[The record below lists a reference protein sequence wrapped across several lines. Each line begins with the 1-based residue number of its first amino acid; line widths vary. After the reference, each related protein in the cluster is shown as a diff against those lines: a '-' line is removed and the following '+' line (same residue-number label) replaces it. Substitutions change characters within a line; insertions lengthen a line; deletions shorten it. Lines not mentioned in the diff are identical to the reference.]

1 MINHSNNNC
10 QIMEGERIAQKIIE
24 KTDMSDAVERDK
36 MYDTIRGKMGFGRTD
51 LSPKRLVQAMD
62 TPPVVSI
69 PQEKHIEKKLLGQ
82 EDINN
87 HPRLLREQV
96 MVSSMTISKIIG
108 TNYEPDLIE
117 PVEGA
122 GRGDQEWCEKKVE
135 LG

>member
-1 MINHSNNNC
+1 
-10 QIMEGERIAQKIIE
+10 MEGERIAQKIIE

-36 MYDTIRGKMGFGRTD
+36 MYDTIREKMGFGRTD

-87 HPRLLREQV
+87 HPRLLCEQV
-96 MVSSMTISKIIG
+96 MVSSRQFQK
-108 TNYEPDLIE
+108 
-117 PVEGA
+117 
-122 GRGDQEWCEKKVE
+122 
-135 LG
+135 